1 MAQCTLLV
9 NEIFRK
15 PHPEIIPSGD
25 YSWFIIKKEL
35 HEDVP
40 LKILFIDT
48 KISFEIRFFYMFSIF
63 FISNIFLIFFYI
75 LNRFYL
81 LRQRIRFNY

>member
-9 NEIFRK
+9 DEIFRK
-15 PHPEIIPSGD
+15 PHSEIIPSGD

-35 HEDVP
+35 QEDVP

-48 KISFEIRFFYMFSIF
+48 KIFFEIRFSYMFSIF
-63 FISNIFLIFFYI
+63 FISNIFLIFFI
-75 LNRFYL
+75 F
-81 LRQRIRFNY
+81 